1 MEKVYRATVKK
12 PITLV
17 AVLSHGKDI
26 IMTDEDK
33 KRISEY
39 MRWTY
44 EPDRHCIVSEG
55 ENHRRNEVIE
65 KVNRIMEVM
74 NRR

>member
-33 KRISEY
+33 QLIAEY
-39 MRWTY
+39 VGGQN
-44 EPDRHCIVSEG
+44 D
-55 ENHRRNEVIE
+55 
-65 KVNRIMEVM
+65 
-74 NRR
+74 